1 MRYEGLEADALALRW
16 RVPRVVLL
24 ATTSSTLDEIHALAE
39 AGAKSGTLALA
50 EEQTAGRGRQGRTW
64 LSPSG
69 AGIFLGLLLRPRIA
83 PRGGALAIRAG
94 LAAVASLAAA
104 DHAIA
109 PRLKWPN
116 DVIVRDL
123 KAGGILCEARWNGD
137 ALGWVAVGVGLNVR
151 GPVPAEVAARA
162 VALNDIA
169 PGVGRL
175 ALLDELVP
183 RLLRLETGAAE
194 LQAAERAAF
203 LSVAWHPVPGERVED
218 LAADGT
224 LVVRKG
230 DGSLDRR
237 TEPA

>member
-1 MRYEGLEADALALRW
+1 VRYEGLEADALALRW
-16 RVPRVVLL
+16 RVPRVVLM

-39 AGAKSGTLALA
+39 AGAESGTLALA
-50 EEQTAGRGRQGRTW
+50 EAQTAGRGRQGRTW
-64 LSPSG
+64 LSPAG
-69 AGIFLGLLLRPRIA
+69 GIFLGLLLRPRTA

-116 DVIVRDL
+116 DLIARDL
-123 KAGGILCEARWNGD
+123 KVGGILCEARWSGD
-137 ALGWVAVGVGLNVR
+137 ALGWVAVGVGLNVK
-151 GPVPAEVAARA
+151 GPVPREVAARA
-162 VALNDIA
+162 VALSDIA
-169 PGVGRL
+169 PEVGRL
-175 ALLDELVP
+175 AVLDQLVP
-183 RLLRLETGAAE
+183 RLMRLETGAAE